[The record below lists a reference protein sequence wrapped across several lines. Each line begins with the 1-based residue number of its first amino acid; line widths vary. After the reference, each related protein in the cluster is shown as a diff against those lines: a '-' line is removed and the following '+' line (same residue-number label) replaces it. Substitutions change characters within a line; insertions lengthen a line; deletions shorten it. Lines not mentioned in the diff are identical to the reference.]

1 MATSACGFRGF
12 RSGAAAAVT
21 ADNRSTLLSIA
32 ENAEVTGI
40 GWRSLSRF
48 YSLPDNLGGLR
59 VLDLCS
65 GMSDF
70 AFSLRQRG
78 ALAYALD
85 VLYGDLAAFRLRHR
99 RSFGAITRDVFN
111 VEPESEQAAE
121 IYRSYVQ
128 GFESGLRRRPCFYVA
143 GSATQLPFEADS
155 FDMVTSCNGVF
166 GALDFA
172 PDLLLQA
179 LTEAVRVVKPGGSV
193 QIVPY
198 QSGLIL
204 GDAER
209 DNQRTAIEALSRLP
223 GIQLSSSIKQ
233 EAEPVGTIGKLTIR
247 KID

>member
-1 MATSACGFRGF
+1 MACGEP
-12 RSGAAAAVT
+12 VT
-21 ADNRSTLLSIA
+21 TDNQSSLLSIA

-48 YSLPDNLGGLR
+48 YSLPDNLGGLS

-78 ALAYALD
+78 APAYALD

-99 RSFGAITRDVFN
+99 RNFSAITRDVFK
-111 VEPESEQAAE
+111 VEPYSERAEE
-121 IYRSYVQ
+121 IYRAYVQ
-128 GFESGLRRRPCFYVA
+128 GFASGLLRQPCFYVA
-143 GSATQLPFEADS
+143 GSATQLPFEAET
-155 FDMVTSCNGVF
+155 FDLVTSCNGIF

-179 LTEAVRVVKPGGSV
+179 LTEAVRVLKPGGSA

-198 QSGLIL
+198 ESGPIL
-204 GDAER
+204 GEEER
-209 DNQRTAIEALSRLP
+209 ENQRVAVEELRRLP
-223 GIQLSSSIKQ
+223 GIELSGSIKR

-247 KID
+247 KMS

>member
-1 MATSACGFRGF
+1 M
-12 RSGAAAAVT
+12 T

-99 RSFGAITRDVFN
+99 HSFGAITRDVFN
-111 VEPESEQAAE
+111 VEPESEQAEE

-128 GFESGLRRRPCFYVA
+128 GFESGLLRQPCFYIA
-143 GSATQLPFEADS
+143 GSATQIPFEADT
-155 FDMVTSCNGVF
+155 FDATTNADDGLVLAPLGHVGQAPNHMKWTFDASKAVRLK
-166 GALDFA
+166 LDSDGGPASLVEF
-172 PDLLLQA
+172 
-179 LTEAVRVVKPGGSV
+179 TEA
-193 QIVPY
+193 
-198 QSGLIL
+198 
-204 GDAER
+204 A
-209 DNQRTAIEALSRLP
+209 
-223 GIQLSSSIKQ
+223 
-233 EAEPVGTIGKLTIR
+233 
-247 KID
+247 